1 MAEKLLKEMEHRME
15 KTLEALRHE
24 LAGIRTGKA
33 TTALLD
39 TVRVEMYGAAMPLN
53 QVASVSAPEARLLV
67 IQPWDRKAIHEIE
80 KAIMKANLGLN
91 PSNDGAVIRV
101 PIPPLNEERRRD
113 IVKLVKKMGE
123 DSKIALRN
131 IRRDV
136 VEGVKK
142 MEKSG
147 EVPEDEGKRR
157 EQSVQK
163 TTDKFV
169 GDIDALLKK
178 KEEEVLEV

>member
-1 MAEKLLKEMEHRME
+1 
-15 KTLEALRHE
+15 
-24 LAGIRTGKA
+24 
-33 TTALLD
+33 
-39 TVRVEMYGAAMPLN
+39 
-53 QVASVSAPEARLLV
+53 
-67 IQPWDRKAIHEIE
+67 
-80 KAIMKANLGLN
+80 MKANLGLN
-91 PSNDGAVIRV
+91 PSNDGTVIRV

-136 VEGVKK
+136 VETVKK
-142 MEKSG
+142 MEKTG

-157 EQSVQK
+157 EQSIQK

-169 GDIDALLKK
+169 ADIDALVKK

>member
-1 MAEKLLKEMEHRME
+1 VAEKLLKEMEHRME

>member
-1 MAEKLLKEMEHRME
+1 MEHRME

-39 TVRVEMYGAAMPLN
+39 TVRVEMYGSSMPIN
-53 QVASVSAPEARLLV
+53 QVASVSAPEVRLLV

-91 PSNDGAVIRV
+91 PSNDGTVIRV

-136 VEGVKK
+136 VETVKK
-142 MEKSG
+142 MEKTG

-157 EQSVQK
+157 EQSIQK

-169 GDIDALLKK
+169 ADIDALVKK